1 MLKKAY
7 VLWLFGL
14 ALLSPLAQAQTVQFE
29 SATYEVNEGD
39 GTVTIAVTISQLSLG
54 KVTVDYSASG
64 GDATEGADY
73 TVEGE
78 GTLTWELPDDT
89 SKPITV
95 TINDDADLEGDETFN
110 LTLSNPD
117 GATIG
122 SPDTAEVTI
131 TDNDSSSEPGTL
143 QFSEAKY
150 KVGEGDGTVDVIV
163 TRVDGTDG
171 EVTLKYKALGDVTED
186 DYTTTPNKLK
196 WEDGEGGNKIIT
208 VTIEDDDVE
217 EGKETLK
224 LKLKKVVIG
233 DAEIGEQ
240 NTTKVIITDNDP
252 SVEPGT
258 LQFSE
263 ATYEVGEGDK
273 IVEITVTRVDGSDG
287 VASVEYTTKDI
298 SAEAGPD
305 YTETSDTLSWN
316 DGDTE
321 AKTFTVVINDDTDVE
336 DNETFKLKLKKA
348 EGATIGSPDTTE
360 VTITD
365 NDSPS
370 GPVLQFSEPTYEV
383 DEGNGTVTITVSIS
397 EAPDETVMVDYNTS
411 DGSATEPDDYSS
423 NSGTLQWELLDG
435 EDKTI
440 TVQINDDTETENNE
454 TFNLTLEN
462 PVGAQLGDQSTAV
475 VTITDNDSPS
485 GPVLQ
490 FSEPTYEVD
499 EGNGTV
505 TITVSISE
513 APDETVMVDYNT
525 SDGSATE
532 PDDYSSNSGTLQWEL
547 LDGEDKTITVQIND
561 DTETENNETFN
572 LTLENPVGAQLG
584 DQSTAVVT
592 ITDNDSSSGPTL
604 QFSEPM
610 YEVNEGD
617 ETVTI
622 TVTISEAPGDT
633 VTVDY
638 SASGGDATEGDDYSD
653 GSGTLTWELFD
664 DTPKTFT
671 VAIND
676 DADPEGDETFNLTLA
691 NPTDATIGSP
701 GTAEVTIIDND
712 DESDICDNV
721 TQIPTEECQALIV
734 LYESTDGANWTDNS
748 GWNMTNT
755 PCDNWEGVTCE
766 NGHVSRLYLY
776 SNNLNGEMPPELG
789 DLSGLKRLLLFE
801 NALSGVIPP
810 ELGDLNQL
818 EYLWLQNSGLCG
830 DIPETLMDT
839 VIPSDIGYLKLDNN
853 HLITDVSDELEDW
866 LNDRNPGWEDSQT
879 ECLAEPNTVQFVQG
893 SYEINETDG
902 TVTLMVSRTEG
913 DGAISVDYATVGG
926 SATEDEDYN
935 GQTDTLSWAENDFD
949 DKEIQIT
956 INDDDEPEGAETFN
970 VELDNATGGATLG
983 ALETAEVTI
992 IDDDDESDI
1001 CDNVT
1006 QIPTEECQ
1014 ALIALYESTDG
1025 ANWDNNDGW
1034 NDTSTP
1040 CNDDDDGGWYGVTCV
1055 SEQVTRLYLYSN
1067 ELNGEIPPELG
1078 DLSGLERLLLF
1089 DNALSGVIPPE
1100 LGDLSQLEYLWLQ
1113 NSGLCGDIPET
1124 LMETAIPSD
1133 IGYLKLDSNHLE
1145 TDVSDEMEAWLEARN
1160 PTWDDDQTACPAPSV
1175 LQFSKSTYSV
1185 NENKGSVFITVTRTG
1200 SSEGE
1205 VSVVC
1210 ATSSDSATAGDDYNE
1225 SFEVLNWADGDS
1237 EDKVC
1242 QIDILDDSDSKAN
1255 GSFIVS
1261 LGYPYGAELGALN
1274 TVVVIFIDNE

>member
-1 MLKKAY
+1 
-7 VLWLFGL
+7 
-14 ALLSPLAQAQTVQFE
+14 
-29 SATYEVNEGD
+29 
-39 GTVTIAVTISQLSLG
+39 
-54 KVTVDYSASG
+54 
-64 GDATEGADY
+64 
-73 TVEGE
+73 
-78 GTLTWELPDDT
+78 
-89 SKPITV
+89 
-95 TINDDADLEGDETFN
+95 
-110 LTLSNPD
+110 
-117 GATIG
+117 
-122 SPDTAEVTI
+122 
-131 TDNDSSSEPGTL
+131 
-143 QFSEAKY
+143 
-150 KVGEGDGTVDVIV
+150 
-163 TRVDGTDG
+163 
-171 EVTLKYKALGDVTED
+171 
-186 DYTTTPNKLK
+186 
-196 WEDGEGGNKIIT
+196 
-208 VTIEDDDVE
+208 
-217 EGKETLK
+217 
-224 LKLKKVVIG
+224 
-233 DAEIGEQ
+233 
-240 NTTKVIITDNDP
+240 
-252 SVEPGT
+252 
-258 LQFSE
+258 
-263 ATYEVGEGDK
+263 
-273 IVEITVTRVDGSDG
+273 
-287 VASVEYTTKDI
+287 
-298 SAEAGPD
+298 
-305 YTETSDTLSWN
+305 
-316 DGDTE
+316 
-321 AKTFTVVINDDTDVE
+321 
-336 DNETFKLKLKKA
+336 
-348 EGATIGSPDTTE
+348 
-360 VTITD
+360 
-365 NDSPS
+365 
-370 GPVLQFSEPTYEV
+370 
-383 DEGNGTVTITVSIS
+383 
-397 EAPDETVMVDYNTS
+397 MVDYNTS

-475 VTITDNDSPS
+475 VTITDNDESTSP
-485 GPVLQ
+485 GTLQ
-490 FSEPTYEVD
+490 FSEATSSVGEGD
-499 EGNGTV
+499 EKAK
-505 TITVSISE
+505 IAVSRVGGSDGAISVE
-513 APDETVMVDYNT
+513 CNS
-525 SDGSATE
+525 SDGSATAGQDYETVEKTLNWDDGETDDKKCNASIIDDTDDETDETFSLMLSNAIGGATIGE
-532 PDDYSSNSGTLQWEL
+532 PD
-547 LDGEDKTITVQIND
+547 TV
-561 DTETENNETFN
+561 E
-572 LTLENPVGAQLG
+572 
-584 DQSTAVVT
+584 VT
-592 ITDNDSSSGPTL
+592 IT
-604 QFSEPM
+604 
-610 YEVNEGD
+610 
-617 ETVTI
+617 
-622 TVTISEAPGDT
+622 
-633 VTVDY
+633 
-638 SASGGDATEGDDYSD
+638 
-653 GSGTLTWELFD
+653 
-664 DTPKTFT
+664 
-671 VAIND
+671 
-676 DADPEGDETFNLTLA
+676 
-691 NPTDATIGSP
+691 
-701 GTAEVTIIDND
+701 DND

-755 PCDNWEGVTCE
+755 PCDDGWKGVSCE

-776 SNNLNGEMPPELG
+776 SNNLNGEIPSELAN
-789 DLSGLKRLLLFE
+789 LSGLQRLLLFE
-801 NALSGVIPP
+801 NALSGEIPP
-810 ELGDLNQL
+810 KLGDLSQL
-818 EYLWLQNSGLCG
+818 EYLWLQENSLCG
-830 DIPETLMDT
+830 DIPETLMET
-839 VIPSDIGYLKLDNN
+839 AIPSDIGYLKLDNN

-902 TVTLMVSRTEG
+902 NVTLKVSRTVG
-913 DGAISVDYATVGG
+913 DGAISVGYATVAG
-926 SATEDEDYN
+926 SATEDGDYN
-935 GQTDTLSWAENDFD
+935 GQTGTLDWVVNDFD

-970 VELDNATGGATLG
+970 VELSNPTGGATLG
-983 ALETAEVTI
+983 ALEIAEVTI
-992 IDDDDESDI
+992 IDDDDESNI

-1113 NSGLCGDIPET
+1113 NSGLCGNIPDT

-1210 ATSSDSATAGDDYNE
+1210 ATSGDSVTAGDNYNE

-1242 QIDILDDSDSKAN
+1242 QIDILDDSDSEAN

>member
-1 MLKKAY
+1 MLEN
-7 VLWLFGL
+7 
-14 ALLSPLAQAQTVQFE
+14 P
-29 SATYEVNEGD
+29 
-39 GTVTIAVTISQLSLG
+39 
-54 KVTVDYSASG
+54 
-64 GDATEGADY
+64 EGAVLGD
-73 TVEGE
+73 
-78 GTLTWELPDDT
+78 LDT
-89 SKPITV
+89 T
-95 TINDDADLEGDETFN
+95 T
-110 LTLSNPD
+110 
-117 GATIG
+117 
-122 SPDTAEVTI
+122 VTI
-131 TDNDSSSEPGTL
+131 TDDDSTAEPGTL
-143 QFSEAKY
+143 QFSSDTYE
-150 KVGEGDGTVDVIV
+150 VDEGDGTVKITVSRVGGSLGAASVKAV
-163 TRVDGTDG
+163 TSNDTAKKGKDYEKT
-171 EVTLKYKALGDVTED
+171 TE
-186 DYTTTPNKLK
+186 KLK
-196 WEDGEGGNKIIT
+196 WDDGEAGDKSFT
-208 VTIEDDDVE
+208 VTILDDNKVE
-217 EGKETLK
+217 G
-224 LKLKKVVIG
+224 
-233 DAEIGEQ
+233 
-240 NTTKVIITDNDP
+240 N
-252 SVEPGT
+252 
-258 LQFSE
+258 
-263 ATYEVGEGDK
+263 EV
-273 IVEITVTRVDGSDG
+273 
-287 VASVEYTTKDI
+287 
-298 SAEAGPD
+298 
-305 YTETSDTLSWN
+305 
-316 DGDTE
+316 
-321 AKTFTVVINDDTDVE
+321 
-336 DNETFKLKLKKA
+336 FKLKLKKA
-348 EGATIGSPDTTE
+348 EGAELSNPEKAE

-365 NDSPS
+365 NE
-370 GPVLQFSEPTYEV
+370 EPTE
-383 DEGNGTVTITVSIS
+383 
-397 EAPDETVMVDYNTS
+397 
-411 DGSATEPDDYSS
+411 
-423 NSGTLQWELLDG
+423 SGTLQFSSATYEVGEGDGTVEFIVSRVDGSDGAISVKCKFSDGTAIEGEDYNAATQTLNWGDG
-435 EDKTI
+435 ETDEKACTASI
-440 TVQINDDTETENNE
+440 IDDTDVEDNK
-454 TFNLTLEN
+454 TFNLKLKNATGN
-462 PVGAQLGDQSTAV
+462 ATIGDPGTAV
-475 VTITDNDSPS
+475 VTIT
-485 GPVLQ
+485 
-490 FSEPTYEVD
+490 
-499 EGNGTV
+499 
-505 TITVSISE
+505 
-513 APDETVMVDYNT
+513 
-525 SDGSATE
+525 
-532 PDDYSSNSGTLQWEL
+532 
-547 LDGEDKTITVQIND
+547 
-561 DTETENNETFN
+561 
-572 LTLENPVGAQLG
+572 
-584 DQSTAVVT
+584 
-592 ITDNDSSSGPTL
+592 
-604 QFSEPM
+604 
-610 YEVNEGD
+610 
-617 ETVTI
+617 
-622 TVTISEAPGDT
+622 
-633 VTVDY
+633 
-638 SASGGDATEGDDYSD
+638 
-653 GSGTLTWELFD
+653 
-664 DTPKTFT
+664 
-671 VAIND
+671 
-676 DADPEGDETFNLTLA
+676 
-691 NPTDATIGSP
+691 
-701 GTAEVTIIDND
+701 DND

-755 PCDNWEGVTCE
+755 PCDDGWKGVSCE

-776 SNNLNGEMPPELG
+776 SNNLNGEIPSELAN
-789 DLSGLKRLLLFE
+789 LSGLQRLLLFE
-801 NALSGVIPP
+801 NALSGEIPP
-810 ELGDLNQL
+810 KLGDLSQL
-818 EYLWLQNSGLCG
+818 EYLWLQENSLCG
-830 DIPETLMDT
+830 DIPETLMET
-839 VIPSDIGYLKLDNN
+839 AIPSDIGYLKLDNN

-902 TVTLMVSRTEG
+902 NVTLKVSRTVG
-913 DGAISVDYATVGG
+913 DGAISVGYATVAG
-926 SATEDEDYN
+926 SATEDGDYN
-935 GQTDTLSWAENDFD
+935 GQTGTLDWVVNDFD

-970 VELDNATGGATLG
+970 VELSNPTGGATLG
-983 ALETAEVTI
+983 ALEIAEVTI
-992 IDDDDESDI
+992 IDDDDESNI

-1113 NSGLCGDIPET
+1113 NSGLCGNIPDT

>member
-360 VTITD
+360 
-365 NDSPS
+365 
-370 GPVLQFSEPTYEV
+370 
-383 DEGNGTVTITVSIS
+383 
-397 EAPDETVMVDYNTS
+397 
-411 DGSATEPDDYSS
+411 
-423 NSGTLQWELLDG
+423 
-435 EDKTI
+435 
-440 TVQINDDTETENNE
+440 
-454 TFNLTLEN
+454 
-462 PVGAQLGDQSTAV
+462 